1 MKNTSTSSE
10 WKDLVVQIFNSKSY
24 AFLFIVKSGDTFLP
38 KIKKACVSKQIPEA
52 GIYKIRC
59 KQYKDDKG
67 YDALYIHTACK
78 HIPA

>member
-1 MKNTSTSSE
+1 MKNTSASD
-10 WKDLVVQIFNSKSY
+10 WKDLVVQIFQSKSY

-38 KIKKACVSKQIPEA
+38 RIKKACVSKLIPEP

-59 KQYKDDKG
+59 TQYKDDKG
-67 YDALYIHTACK
+67 YDALYIHTAEK